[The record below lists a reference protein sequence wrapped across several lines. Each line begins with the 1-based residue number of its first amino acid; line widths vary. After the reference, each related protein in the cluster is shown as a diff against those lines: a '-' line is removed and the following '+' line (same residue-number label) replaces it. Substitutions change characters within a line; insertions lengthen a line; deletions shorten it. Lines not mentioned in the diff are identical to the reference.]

1 MGPFAITLLQALPGL
16 IAAGADITKLVSEG
30 NQRVSKAGEPTAED
44 WDWLNG
50 EIAALQKRL
59 HAPGT

>member
-1 MGPFAITLLQALPGL
+1 MGALAITLLQSLPGL
-16 IAAGADITKLVSEG
+16 IAAGADITNLVKEG
-30 NQRVSKAGEPTAED
+30 SARVSKAGEPTQED

-59 HAPGT
+59 HAPGA

>member
-16 IAAGADITKLVSEG
+16 IAAGADITKLVTEG
-30 NQRVSKAGEPTAED
+30 NQRVSKPGEPTAAD

-50 EIAALQKRL
+50 EIKSLQQRL